1 MSGHC
6 WYSLVDNSTVRQW
19 SSLEAVPKNLARRV
33 MGLQKFNF
41 RVLFIETRLNLSDW
55 ATRCSTDD
63 KPICKY
69 ERFLD
74 GRIYAPDGSAIPW
87 KNLFSRKMADEATD
101 FFTRKRNQEMAYA
114 MDPRERIVDDD
125 DCIKEDMKELS
136 RALEIK
142 PSKECEKKMSVS
154 EIITAY

>member
-1 MSGHC
+1 M
-6 WYSLVDNSTVRQW
+6 
-19 SSLEAVPKNLARRV
+19 PKNLARRV

-101 FFTRKRNQEMAYA
+101 FFTRKRSQEMAYA

-125 DCIKEDMKELS
+125 EDMKELS